1 MSDADKQAGSLD
13 ALFEGYRRFRHE
25 AWPDL
30 QRRYE
35 SLAHGQAPKVM
46 VIGCSDSRVDP
57 QQILGA
63 APGELFVLRN
73 VAALVPPYAP
83 DQAHHGASAAIEFA
97 VRVLGVRRIVVLAHA
112 GCGGVKALFDGAP
125 PEVSDFVVSWMGI
138 AERARSEVDPALE
151 GEERSRTGEQ
161 ACVGVTMENLMSF
174 PWIRERVEQGEL
186 AITGMHFGVAT
197 GCLRC
202 RDDRGFWA
210 DVPAN

>member
-1 MSDADKQAGSLD
+1 MQIPSVPRQLTGNHWLTLPCINPADGAVH
-13 ALFEGYRRFRHE
+13 A
-25 AWPDL
+25 
-30 QRRYE
+30 
-35 SLAHGQAPKVM
+35 
-46 VIGCSDSRVDP
+46 IGVLHR
-57 QQILGA
+57 GA
-63 APGELFVLRN
+63 R
-73 VAALVPPYAP
+73 
-83 DQAHHGASAAIEFA
+83 AAIEFA

-151 GEERSRTGEQ
+151 GEERSRAGEQ

-186 AITGMHFGVAT
+186 EITGMHFGVAT